1 MMKKIFTLII
11 CLAITGGMFAQEKG
25 FSWGVKAGL
34 NLSDFIGKDTKDT
47 KMKANLNAGIFT
59 EFRCSD
65 KFSVGP
71 ELVYSAQGTSLGK
84 IDGETLRIKAE
95 YINLPIMA
103 KYYVANKFSINLGPQ
118 LGYAIS
124 MKGKAGSE
132 KEKFDKDTYNKFD
145 FSIGVGG
152 TYNFGK
158 FFADA
163 RYNFGLTKVIKDSKT
178 KNSVIQIGVGYRF

>member
-1 MMKKIFTLII
+1 MKKIFTLII
-11 CLAITGGMFAQEKG
+11 CLVITGGVFAQEKG
-25 FSWGVKAGL
+25 FSWGVKAGA
-34 NLSDFIGKDTKDT
+34 NFSDFIGKDAKDT
-47 KMKANLNAGIFT
+47 KMKVNLNAGIFT
-59 EFRCSD
+59 EFRFTE

-71 ELVYSAQGTSLGK
+71 ELVYSAQGASLGK
-84 IDGETLRIKAE
+84 IDGTTYRVKAE
-95 YINLPIMA
+95 YINLPVMA
-103 KYYVANKFSINLGPQ
+103 KYYVADKFSINLAPQ
-118 LGYAIS
+118 IGYAFS

-132 KEKFDKDTYNKFD
+132 KEKLDKDSYNKFD

-178 KNSVIQIGVGYRF
+178 KNSVIQVGVGYRF